1 MTTANFE
8 GGVGMSSLA
17 VKHAPHASRIR
28 SSAKVPI
35 TKYEGTEIPKPSNIE
50 TNPRIGIG
58 QVHMWGDEGMK
69 QPQAQQL
76 PPELLQKIRE
86 TLARGIAKS
95 IVAKSINQISQE
107 ALEAKTKISS

>member
-1 MTTANFE
+1 
-8 GGVGMSSLA
+8 MSSLA
-17 VKHAPHASRIR
+17 VKHAPYASQIKV
-28 SSAKVPI
+28 SAKVPI
-35 TKYEGTEIPKPSNIE
+35 TECWGIEMVKSSNIE
-50 TNPRIGIG
+50 VNSRIGIG
-58 QVHMWGDEGMK
+58 QVHMLGDEGMDK
-69 QPQAQQL
+69 PQTSQL

>member
-1 MTTANFE
+1 MD
-8 GGVGMSSLA
+8 
-17 VKHAPHASRIR
+17 K
-28 SSAKVPI
+28 
-35 TKYEGTEIPKPSNIE
+35 
-50 TNPRIGIG
+50 
-58 QVHMWGDEGMK
+58 
-69 QPQAQQL
+69 PQASQL

>member
-1 MTTANFE
+1 MS
-8 GGVGMSSLA
+8 SSLA
-17 VKHAPHASRIR
+17 VNHMLDMRQDHL
-28 SSAKVPI
+28 SAKVSL
-35 TKYEGTEIPKPSNIE
+35 TKYEGTKIARSSNIE
-50 TNPRIGIG
+50 ANPRIGIG
-58 QVHMWGDEGMK
+58 QVHMWGDEGMDK
-69 QPQAQQL
+69 PQASQL

>member
-1 MTTANFE
+1 MS
-8 GGVGMSSLA
+8 SSLA
-17 VKHAPHASRIR
+17 VNHMLDMRRDKL
-28 SSAKVPI
+28 SAKVSL
-35 TKYEGTEIPKPSNIE
+35 TKYEGTEMPKPSNIE
-50 TNPRIGIG
+50 ANPRIGIG
-58 QVHMWGDEGMK
+58 QVHMLGDEGMDK
-69 QPQAQQL
+69 PQASQL

>member
-1 MTTANFE
+1 
-8 GGVGMSSLA
+8 MSSLA
-17 VKHAPHASRIR
+17 VKHAPHASQIR
-28 SSAKVPI
+28 TSAKVPI
-35 TKYEGTEIPKPSNIE
+35 TKREGIEMVKPSNIGV
-50 TNPRIGIG
+50 NPRIGIG
-58 QVHMWGDEGMK
+58 QVHMLGDEGMDK
-69 QPQAQQL
+69 PQAQQL